1 MEERFET
8 FTILLAKINKAIRKI
23 KARVMEEF
31 DLKISHVSC
40 IYYISVYKTLTAT
53 ELCEICQEDKG
64 AISRAILNLKEKGFI
79 KNTDENNSRYRADLE
94 LTELGKTVA
103 DRISYNIRL
112 YIGEASKGV
121 DEHDRNIMYDCL
133 SKIAFNIEKTL

>member
-1 MEERFET
+1 MEERFEI
-8 FTILLAKINKAIRKI
+8 FTILLAKINKAIKKI

-40 IYYISVYKTLTAT
+40 IYYISVYKSLTAT

-64 AISRAILNLKEKGFI
+64 AISRAILELKEKGFI
-79 KNTDENNSRYRADLE
+79 KNADENNSRYRADLE

-121 DEHDRNIMYDCL
+121 DEQDRNIMYDCL
-133 SKIAFNIEKTL
+133 SKIAINIEKAL